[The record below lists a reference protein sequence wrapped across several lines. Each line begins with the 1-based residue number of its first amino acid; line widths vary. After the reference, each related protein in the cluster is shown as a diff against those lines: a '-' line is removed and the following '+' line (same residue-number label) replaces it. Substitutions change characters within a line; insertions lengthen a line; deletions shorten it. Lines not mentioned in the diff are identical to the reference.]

1 MVSGGKDER
10 SIAAGTGLVVPD
22 WESVDKGEVGD
33 VLMGCWVVNRVDIVG
48 SKVELELTSSV
59 VEETPSDTVVGFK
72 DVWDGLTKDSDVDAG
87 MEEVVLGSK
96 DV

>member
-1 MVSGGKDER
+1 MVVSGGKDES
-10 SIAAGTGLVVPD
+10 SIAAVTGLVASD

-48 SKVELELTSSV
+48 SKVDLELTSSV
-59 VEETPSDTVVGFK
+59 VEETPSVVGFK
-72 DVWDGLTKDSDVDAG
+72 DVWDELTKDSVDVG
-87 MEEVVLGSK
+87 MEDEVLGVK